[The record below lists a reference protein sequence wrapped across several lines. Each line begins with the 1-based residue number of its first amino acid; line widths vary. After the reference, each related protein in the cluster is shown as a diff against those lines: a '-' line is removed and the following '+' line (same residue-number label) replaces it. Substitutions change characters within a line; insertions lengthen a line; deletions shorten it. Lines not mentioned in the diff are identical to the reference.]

1 MSCPMGRHTRW
12 FVTVVAGVAILAVS
26 GCGLSFDVDPM
37 TGSPSASETA
47 EPTANPEPTPSAEPS
62 DRPYDPSDPT
72 TWTDRQLVA
81 QTIFVCTSVANVG
94 GARNAVSKG
103 IGGVVFLG
111 GEAPG
116 DLKRQIASL
125 VKKSRGKVA
134 PLIASDEEGGA
145 VQRLASAIYPL
156 PSARVMGT
164 WDASRIT
171 SKAKDYGKSMKRL
184 GVDMAFSPVA
194 DLNIPGQFIATQSR
208 AFSDDPKRVGN
219 AAVAWAT
226 GLDRAGVAPVIKH
239 WPGHGRASDTHRK
252 PGRLPSY
259 SKLAKAD
266 LKPFSQAIREG
277 FTAVMVGHLE
287 SAGLTERGVPASRS
301 SKALAVLRDEIGPDG
316 LIITDSLSMEA
327 ALIGVRHRSSDAVY
341 KSLDAGADVAVI
353 CSAPAQI
360 VNRVAVKV
368 SDTDLSRAELI
379 EKVAR
384 ILAWKKRL
392 GVID

>member
-1 MSCPMGRHTRW
+1 MGRHTRW
-12 FVTVVAGVAILAVS
+12 FATVVAGVAILAVS

-37 TGSPSASETA
+37 TGSPRAAETA
-47 EPTANPEPTPSAEPS
+47 GPTASPEPTPSATPTE
-62 DRPYDPSDPT
+62 RPYDPSDPT

-94 GARNAVSKG
+94 GARSAVSKG

-111 GEAPG
+111 GEAPS

-156 PSARVMGT
+156 PSARLMGT

-171 SKAKDYGKSMKRL
+171 STAKDYGKKMKRL

-194 DLNIPGQFIATQSR
+194 DLNISGQFIATQSR
-208 AFSDDPKRVGN
+208 AFSDDPKRAGN

-226 GLDRAGVAPVIKH
+226 GLDSAGVAPVIKH
-239 WPGHGRASDTHRK
+239 WPGHGRASDTHLK
-252 PGRLPSY
+252 PGRIPSY
-259 SKLAKAD
+259 SKLVKAD
-266 LKPFSQAIREG
+266 LKPFSQAIGEG

-301 SKALAVLRDEIGPDG
+301 PKALAVLRDEIGPDG

-327 ALIGVRHRSSDAVY
+327 ALIGVRHRSADAVY

-384 ILAWKKRL
+384 ILAWKKRF